1 MSDRVPHFLDGGGK
15 AAAEI
20 LAFDWSNS
28 PLGCLEEWPA
38 SLKTAVGMM
47 LASLF
52 PKAIFWGPQHIML
65 HNDAFR
71 VIMGAKP
78 AAIGHPMSE
87 IWSEIW
93 DEVRPI
99 AERAMQGDATFLE
112 DLPLTIERGPHPELC
127 YFTFCYSPIR
137 DENGRV
143 AGFIDTVIETTGKV
157 EGKQALQTQNAE
169 LAHRIQNTLAI
180 VASIARQTLRAAP
193 DTDAAWDVLS
203 ARLSALAETHNLLR
217 AGPHTRAEIGEVVRA
232 ALRPHGGDLDR
243 FDLVGPQIMVPE
255 RQALALSLAVNELAT
270 NAIKHGALSDDRGRI
285 FIGWDVTGDSADQL
299 LHFNW
304 AERGGPPVQPPS
316 RRSFG
321 TRLIEEVVPNDFGG
335 EAMLM
340 FLPEGVSYQLT
351 GSVRWF
357 GDTGSVA

>member
-78 AAIGHPMSE
+78 AAIGHPMRE

-93 DEVRPI
+93 DEIRPI
-99 AERAMQGDATFLE
+99 AESAMQGEATFLE
-112 DLPLTIERGPHPELC
+112 DMPLTIERGPHPELC

-169 LAHRIQNTLAI
+169 LAHRIGEIGGLIEPVVPVKTAVSRRKRVPVLIAQQAGNLGQGFFRIYPAKSGPFRTGRLVRSSVYLSFLHSHLHLFASQSIRQTMTPPFSYGQVKPVIPGLSKTTQLTPNCSFSRLKSSAWKSFHPSRAFIWSDHTLNTL
-180 VASIARQTLRAAP
+180 
-193 DTDAAWDVLS
+193 
-203 ARLSALAETHNLLR
+203 E
-217 AGPHTRAEIGEVVRA
+217 
-232 ALRPHGGDLDR
+232 
-243 FDLVGPQIMVPE
+243 
-255 RQALALSLAVNELAT
+255 
-270 NAIKHGALSDDRGRI
+270 
-285 FIGWDVTGDSADQL
+285 
-299 LHFNW
+299 
-304 AERGGPPVQPPS
+304 PPS
-316 RRSFG
+316 TPIFRADTESATTATSF
-321 TRLIEEVVPNDFGG
+321 
-335 EAMLM
+335 M
-340 FLPEGVSYQLT
+340 
-351 GSVRWF
+351 
-357 GDTGSVA
+357 